1 MDEKNGL
8 PERPAR
14 LAGNAV
20 IWQAVQMGGVKAIS
34 LLRILV
40 LARLLTPVD
49 FGLVAI
55 GTTAMG
61 FLLNVT
67 NFGMIPALVQGEEM
81 DEAQYDAAWTIGI
94 VRSLLI
100 AAVMIAA
107 APLIA
112 SIFAEPR
119 AVTFIRILALHPVL
133 EALSSIKLAR
143 LNRNLLFRPL
153 SFLHLADGFVDGVVS
168 IAVAMVFGIWGL
180 VAGML
185 AGVAT
190 TAIGSYILAPHR
202 PRLFLEREAIR
213 PLIRF
218 GRWIFITSLI
228 VMVGSYVLRIVI
240 SRQLGAAELGLYYLA
255 TQLAFLPA
263 EVAGQVVGN
272 VAFPLYARLQND
284 IAQATRVFR
293 AIYTSLAALLF
304 PICALIIVL
313 APSLTREILGPN
325 WAGTEPVIQIL
336 ALATMIGIFGEAVA
350 PVLKG
355 YGQPY
360 RITLIELIQS
370 GMIISLVWV
379 LTKRFGLVGAALSWL
394 PAVTLSQ
401 FLSAHFIRQ
410 ILHQPFAGLRRPMIA
425 VLVITG
431 ISAAIAGVAHL
442 LIPGLVGIVVGAA
455 LAALATGG
463 LLWVSDRRF
472 SLGFVRNL
480 AWAFPQIAAFVGIPS
495 VD

>member
-14 LAGNAV
+14 LAGNAL

-40 LARLLTPVD
+40 LARLLTPLD

-67 NFGMIPALVQGEEM
+67 NFGMIPALVQGEET
-81 DEAQYDAAWTIGI
+81 DEDQYNAAWTIGI
-94 VRSLLI
+94 TRSLLI
-100 AAVMIAA
+100 AAAMIAA

-112 SIFAEPR
+112 TIFAEPR
-119 AVTFIRILALHPVL
+119 AVTIIRIVALNPVV
-133 EALSSIKLAR
+133 EAISSIKLAR
-143 LNRNLLFRPL
+143 LNRNLLFKPL
-153 SFLHLADGFVDGVVS
+153 SLLRLADVSVDAVVS
-168 IAVAMVFGIWGL
+168 IAVAMLFGIWGL

-185 AGVAT
+185 AGTAT
-190 TAIGSYILAPHR
+190 AAVGSYFLAPHR
-202 PRLFLEREAIR
+202 PRLFFEREAVR

-240 SRQLGAAELGLYYLA
+240 SRQLGAAGLGLYFLA
-255 TQLAFLPA
+255 AQLAFLPA
-263 EVAGQVVGN
+263 EVAGQMVGN
-272 VAFPLYARLQND
+272 VAFPLYSRLQND

-293 AIYTSLAALLF
+293 AILTSLAALLF

-313 APSLTREILGPN
+313 APSLTRDLLGPN
-325 WAGTEPVIQIL
+325 WEGTQPVIQVL
-336 ALATMIGIFGEAVA
+336 ALVTMIGIFGEAVA

-370 GMIISLVWV
+370 TMIISLVWI
-379 LTKRFGLVGAALSWL
+379 LTERFGLVGAALSWL
-394 PAVTLSQ
+394 PAVSLSQ

-410 ILHQPFAGLRRPMIA
+410 ILHQPFSGLRRPIMV

-431 ISAAIAGVAHL
+431 VSAAIAGAAHF
-442 LIPGLVGIVVGAA
+442 LIPGLVGVALGAA
-455 LAALATGG
+455 LAALAAGG
-463 LLWVSDRRF
+463 LLWISDRRF
-472 SLGFVRNL
+472 SLGFMRNL
-480 AWAFPQIAAFVGIPS
+480 VWAFPQIAAFVGVPS